1 MNAFKSRRHKIYLG
15 GMLQGT
21 LVKRIAIGW
30 VLYHLLLF
38 HGLFAVACLEGRGV
52 PPDSD
57 AQPTLL
63 ERYESFAWQN
73 RLLIF
78 GACAAGPVLLWD
90 VVRCTHRVAG
100 PLVRLE
106 NMLLRMAKGETFQ
119 EIKFRKGDWLQS
131 LERALN
137 AYLSSRTAEAV
148 ATTEKSADEATAVT
162 AEFPP
167 APVRGES
174 RVVAQGDHDL
184 NDLLRELRDINETLA
199 ALNMSH
205 AEAVGDSGG
214 FMPFGQDRP
223 RF

>member
-1 MNAFKSRRHKIYLG
+1 MSVIKSRRSRIYLG

-21 LVKRIAIGW
+21 LVKRLAIGW
-30 VLYHLLLF
+30 TVYNLLLF
-38 HGLFAVACLEGRGV
+38 HGLFLVAYLEGQRGGAEE
-52 PPDSD
+52 

-63 ERYESFAWQN
+63 QCYESFAWQN

-78 GACAAGPVLLWD
+78 GACAAGPIFLWD

-106 NMLLRMAKGETFQ
+106 NTLLRMAKGETVH
-119 EIKFRKGDWLQS
+119 EIKFRKGDWLTS

-137 AYLSSRTAEAV
+137 IYLSSRAA
-148 ATTEKSADEATAVT
+148 ATEKAADDAAPSMPEFATAAVVPD
-162 AEFPP
+162 A
-167 APVRGES
+167 

-199 ALNMSH
+199 ALNMGH
-205 AEAVGDSGG
+205 AETIGDSSG

-223 RF
+223 PRF

>member
-1 MNAFKSRRHKIYLG
+1 MSVIKSRRSRIYLG

-21 LVKRIAIGW
+21 LVKRLAIGW
-30 VLYHLLLF
+30 AVYNLLLF
-38 HGLFAVACLEGRGV
+38 HGLFAVAYLEGTRVTVG
-52 PPDSD
+52 DD
-57 AQPTLL
+57 AQPTFLQS
-63 ERYESFAWQN
+63 YKSFAWQN

-78 GACAAGPVLLWD
+78 GACAAGPIFLWD

-106 NMLLRMAKGETFQ
+106 NTLLRMAKGETVQ
-119 EIKFRKGDWLQS
+119 EIKFRKGDWLTS

-137 AYLSSRTAEAV
+137 IYLASRAAATQQVAPPTAEA
-148 ATTEKSADEATAVT
+148 
-162 AEFPP
+162 EFAP
-167 APVRGES
+167 APLVPDA

-205 AEAVGDSGG
+205 AETLGESGG
-214 FMPFGQDRP
+214 FMHFGQDRP
-223 RF
+223 PRF

>member
-1 MNAFKSRRHKIYLG
+1 MSVIKSRRSRIYLG

-21 LVKRIAIGW
+21 LVKRLAIGW
-30 VLYHLLLF
+30 AVYNLLLF
-38 HGLFAVACLEGRGV
+38 HGLFAVAYIEGTRV
-52 PPDSD
+52 PADDD
-57 AQPTLL
+57 AQPTFLQS
-63 ERYESFAWQN
+63 YKSFAWQN

-78 GACAAGPVLLWD
+78 GACAAGPIFIWD

-106 NMLLRMAKGETFQ
+106 NTLLRMAKGETVQ
-119 EIKFRKGDWLQS
+119 EIKFRKGDWLTS

-137 AYLSSRTAEAV
+137 IYLASRAAATQQVAPPTAEA
-148 ATTEKSADEATAVT
+148 
-162 AEFPP
+162 EFAP
-167 APVRGES
+167 APLVPDA

-205 AEAVGDSGG
+205 AETVGDSSG
-214 FMPFGQDRP
+214 FMPFGHDRP
-223 RF
+223 PRF

>member
-1 MNAFKSRRHKIYLG
+1 MSVIKSRRTRIYLG

-21 LVKRIAIGW
+21 LVKRLAIGW
-30 VLYHLLLF
+30 TVYNLLLF
-38 HGLFAVACLEGRGV
+38 HGLFLVAYLEGQRGGAEE
-52 PPDSD
+52 

-63 ERYESFAWQN
+63 QCYESFAWQN

-78 GACAAGPVLLWD
+78 GACAAGPIFLWD

-100 PLVRLE
+100 PLLRLE
-106 NMLLRMAKGETFQ
+106 NTLLRMAKGETVQ
-119 EIKFRKGDWLQS
+119 EIKFRKGDWLTS

-137 AYLSSRTAEAV
+137 IYLSSRAA
-148 ATTEKSADEATAVT
+148 ATEKSAAAPSMAEFATAAVLPD
-162 AEFPP
+162 A
-167 APVRGES
+167 

-199 ALNMSH
+199 ALNMGH
-205 AEAVGDSGG
+205 AETVGDSSG

-223 RF
+223 PRF

>member
-1 MNAFKSRRHKIYLG
+1 MSVFKSRRNKIYLG

-21 LVKRIAIGW
+21 LVKRLAIGW
-30 VLYHLLLF
+30 VVYHVLLF
-38 HGLFAVACLEGRGV
+38 HGLFAVSYLEGTGAHSIV
-52 PPDSD
+52 AGGAQSSLLD
-57 AQPTLL
+57 A
-63 ERYESFAWQN
+63 YETFAWQN

-78 GACAAGPVLLWD
+78 GAFAVGPIFLWD

-106 NMLLRMAKGETFQ
+106 NMLLRMAQGETIR
-119 EIKFRKGDWLQS
+119 EIKFRKGDWLTS

-137 AYLSSRTAEAV
+137 LYLASRAEASEEQAEAAV
-148 ATTEKSADEATAVT
+148 ARQPQSEPVPAIADH
-162 AEFPP
+162 
-167 APVRGES
+167 

-205 AEAVGDSGG
+205 GDPLGDSGE
-214 FMPFGQDRP
+214 FAHFGHDRP
-223 RF
+223 PRF

>member
-1 MNAFKSRRHKIYLG
+1 MNVFKSRRNRIYLG

-21 LVKRIAIGW
+21 LVKRLAIGW
-30 VLYHLLLF
+30 AAYNVLLF
-38 HGLFAVACLEGRGV
+38 HGLFLTSYLEGTLPAVHGAAE
-52 PPDSD
+52 PSLLDSYV
-57 AQPTLL
+57 A
-63 ERYESFAWQN
+63 FAWQN

-78 GACAAGPVLLWD
+78 GALTVGPIFLWD

-106 NMLLRMAKGETFQ
+106 NMLLRMAKGETIR
-119 EIKFRKGDWLQS
+119 EIKFRKGDWLTS

-137 AYLSSRTAEAV
+137 VYLASR
-148 ATTEKSADEATAVT
+148 ATAT
-162 AEFPP
+162 ERPAESAVVAPPEQLAP
-167 APVRGES
+167 APVFADH

-199 ALNMSH
+199 ALNMGH
-205 AEAVGDSGG
+205 GDPIGDDG
-214 FMPFGQDRP
+214 FAHFGQGRPP